1 MPEEVTGRP
10 NHVVERRPNGTFAR
24 WAEKSRSGASSG
36 RPSPHSGSGYTIR
49 AVNPQEL
56 VIHEN
61 PSDAAPSFSLNKQNP
76 TLMDATEQFQTML
89 KTAGAV
95 TGGAVVAR
103 RIVSPVVDRVSNSI
117 GLQGDVKR
125 LARLGSLTAA
135 SIVAMSQKN
144 EIINSIGVGH
154 GVAVVE
160 EAIDWAM
167 TKVGTP
173 SASGGGGDTDVQGG
187 LSLLTDGLNSG
198 YASEYGAAAAEPF
211 GQMPEPSFAPGA

>member
-1 MPEEVTGRP
+1 
-10 NHVVERRPNGTFAR
+10 
-24 WAEKSRSGASSG
+24 
-36 RPSPHSGSGYTIR
+36 
-49 AVNPQEL
+49 
-56 VIHEN
+56 
-61 PSDAAPSFSLNKQNP
+61 
-76 TLMDATEQFQTML
+76 MDATEQFQTML

-117 GLQGDVKR
+117 GLQGDVRR

-135 SIVAMSQKN
+135 SIFAMSQKN

-160 EAIDWAM
+160 EAIDWAV
-167 TKVGTP
+167 TKFGSGSP
-173 SASGGGGDTDVQGG
+173 SSGGETDVQGG
-187 LSLLTDGLNSG
+187 LALLTDGLNSG
-198 YASEYGAAAAEPF
+198 YASEYGAAAAEPI